1 VRVRAVVT
9 GCLAAALAIGPVAC
23 GGGDDDGSSKDD
35 VTASTL
41 TVYSGLPLRGPAA
54 AQSLSIVNAEK
65 LALEDAGGRAGSF
78 VVKYVSLDD
87 SSGPVGW
94 EPKTVSAAARKA
106 AQDKTTIGYL
116 GDLDSGASA
125 ISIPVLNEAGI
136 LQISPSNTAVGLT
149 KADGADK
156 GEPEKYYPSGK
167 RTYGRVIPADDVQ
180 AAAQI
185 QLQRDEGCASTFLVH
200 ANEFYGKGIADQIE
214 RQAPDLGLQ
223 VLGNE
228 AVDTDADAAAV
239 TSLVQKVAGA
249 QPPCVFFGGRT
260 ASGAVALFTALHR
273 ALPEAKLFGAD
284 GVAETAFTG
293 ALPPAVAAQVHLT
306 TPSLAARMYPP
317 AGRDFI
323 RRYRARFGSPP
334 EPLAI
339 FGYEAMSVLLQA
351 IRDAG
356 PDGDDKEAV
365 TAAFFA
371 IRARQSVL
379 GTYSI
384 DAAGDTSLRRFGAAV
399 IKDGR
404 LSYIRVID
412 PSAG

>member
-9 GCLAAALAIGPVAC
+9 GCVSAALAFGLASC
-23 GGGDDDGSSKDD
+23 GGDDAGSEKDD
-35 VTASTL
+35 AAAKTL
-41 TVYSGLPLRGPAA
+41 TVYSSLPLRGPAA
-54 AQSLSIVNAEK
+54 AQSQSIVNAEK
-65 LALEDAGGRAGSF
+65 LALEDAGGRAGPF
-78 VVKYVSLDD
+78 IVKYVSLDD

-94 EPKTVSAAARKA
+94 EPKTVGAAARKA

-149 KADGADK
+149 QADGADK

-185 QLQRDEGCASTFLVH
+185 ALQQSEACSSTFLVH

-214 RQAPDLGLQ
+214 RQAPAKGLQ
-223 VLGNE
+223 IVGNE
-228 AVDTDADAAAV
+228 GTDPDAAAQASV
-239 TSLVQKVAGA
+239 VEKVAA
-249 QPPCVFFGGRT
+249 ARPACVFFGGRT
-260 ASGAVALFTALHR
+260 ASDAAPLYTALHR
-273 ALPEAKLFGAD
+273 ALPSAKLFGAD
-284 GVAETAFTG
+284 GVADTAFAA
-293 ALPPAVAAQVHLT
+293 ALEPAVAAQVHLT
-306 TPSLAARMYPP
+306 TPGLAPSRYPP
-317 AGRDFI
+317 KGRSFI
-323 RRYRARFGSPP
+323 RRYRARFGEDP
-334 EPLAI
+334 EPLGI

-356 PDGDDKEAV
+356 PKGNDKEAV

-371 IRARQSVL
+371 IRNRSSVL
-379 GTYSI
+379 GSYSI
-384 DAAGDTSLRRFGAAV
+384 DEAGDTSLTRYGAAV
-399 IKDGR
+399 IEAGR
-404 LSYIRVID
+404 VRYTQVLD
-412 PSAG
+412 PVAG